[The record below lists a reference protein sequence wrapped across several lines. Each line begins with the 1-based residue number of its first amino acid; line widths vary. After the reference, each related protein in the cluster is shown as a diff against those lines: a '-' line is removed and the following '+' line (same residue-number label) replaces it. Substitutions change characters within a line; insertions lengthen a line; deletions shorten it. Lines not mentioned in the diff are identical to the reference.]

1 MLRETIISITYDN
14 VPRRAITTVP
24 ALDTLFPRPEPGQIP
39 MSLCILVDPAACQDV
54 PTFEVS
60 RKYVFWDVEHPTTE
74 IHRQIAVEIYKALVD
89 ED

>member
-1 MLRETIISITYDN
+1 
-14 VPRRAITTVP
+14 
-24 ALDTLFPRPEPGQIP
+24 